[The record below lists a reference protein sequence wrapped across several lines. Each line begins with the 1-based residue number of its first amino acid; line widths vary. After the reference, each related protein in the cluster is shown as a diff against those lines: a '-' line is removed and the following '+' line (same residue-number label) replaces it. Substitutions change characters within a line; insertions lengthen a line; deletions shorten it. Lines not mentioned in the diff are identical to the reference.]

1 MNLKN
6 IFVLICTII
15 FVSSATAEISVKI
28 IHLKGSVKIRYGLE
42 ENWKPASVGIL
53 LKDIDT
59 ILTGENSEVVLKYE
73 NGNTF
78 QLGSNA
84 MLDIGDLRKIYEKEL
99 FLYLMSKKVDQ
110 IETNDEKTPLRIGNV
125 SVVHGESKSV
135 TDSSK
140 QTTVKPDWAEWEI
153 NGALSLFIQE
163 YYPNTIVKLH
173 KILEKYDSYID
184 CGKIFFYIARS
195 LESLDMNGQA
205 IDAYQIVIDTYTE
218 QKCDDKESQVRMEES
233 RKASDILKKLTTDN
247 TD

>member
-6 IFVLICTII
+6 IFILFCTII
-15 FVSSATAEISVKI
+15 YVSLATAEISVKI
-28 IHLKGSVKIRYGLE
+28 IHLEGNVKIRYGLE
-42 ENWKPASVGIL
+42 ENWKSASVGIL

-99 FLYLMSKKVDQ
+99 FLYLMSKKVEQ
-110 IETNDEKTPLRIGNV
+110 IETNDEKTPLRVGNV
-125 SVVHGESKSV
+125 SVVHGESKSLA
-135 TDSSK
+135 DSSK

-163 YYPNTIVKLH
+163 YFPNTIVKLH

-184 CGKIFFYIARS
+184 CGKIYFYIARS

-205 IDAYQIVIDTYTE
+205 IDTYQIVIDTYSE
-218 QKCDDKESQVRMEES
+218 QKCDDRESKDWGEES
-233 RKASDILKKLTTDN
+233 RKAIDYLKKL
-247 TD
+247 